1 MKLNEL
7 KPVEGARHYKKRV
20 GRGTGSGLGKTST
33 RGHKGQNARSGGGVR
48 PGFEGGQTP
57 LFKRLPKRGFTNINR
72 LEYAVVN
79 VSDLNTFEA
88 GSVVDLQALQQKGLV
103 KKEYEGVKVLGNG
116 ELKVA
121 LTVKAKKF
129 SETAKE
135 KISANNFY
143 VDIEDV
149 KNLDDK
155 EIIALSN
162 AQAWNPETDEYTSIA
177 KIEYELQEAVGHY
190 PVKFFTAGGTCIER
204 NIFVVNQPLIY
215 SLYH

>member
-79 VSDLNTFEA
+79 VSDLNSFEA
-88 GSVVDLQALQQKGLV
+88 GSVVDLQALKQKGLV

-121 LTVKAKKF
+121 LNVKAKKF

-135 KISANNFY
+135 KISA
-143 VDIEDV
+143 
-149 KNLDDK
+149 
-155 EIIALSN
+155 
-162 AQAWNPETDEYTSIA
+162 
-177 KIEYELQEAVGHY
+177 
-190 PVKFFTAGGTCIER
+190 AGGSIE
-204 NIFVVNQPLIY
+204 VL
-215 SLYH
+215 